1 MSTKG
6 YSFEELRK
14 NEFFKKKIQRAVE
27 VFDTN
32 KNGRITL
39 ADYDLIVKN
48 YKDLGISEE
57 HLEIVKKV
65 MKQLS
70 DVMGLTDPSKSITY
84 EEFKQIYMKNLES
97 MRENT
102 QALFK
107 GAFKMN
113 DTNENGVISLK
124 EWKDYYKAAGI
135 DPQYAEASFNAMD
148 TRKDGKVTI
157 EEFVA
162 FNDEY
167 FYTIDDKLNSS
178 CLYGPLDGQVDQ
190 PRCQI

>member
-1 MSTKG
+1 MSTLQ
-6 YSFEELRK
+6 ELQK
-14 NEFFKKKIQRAVE
+14 NEFFKKKIHRAVE
-27 VFDTN
+27 VFDTT
-32 KNGRITL
+32 KRGQITL
-39 ADYDLIVKN
+39 ADYELVVKN

-70 DVMGLTDPSKSITY
+70 DVMGLTDHKSITY

-102 QALFK
+102 QALFT
-107 GAFKMN
+107 GAFKMI
-113 DTNENGVISLK
+113 DTSGIGVISLK
-124 EWKDYYKAAGI
+124 EWRDYYKAAGI
-135 DPQYAEASFNAMD
+135 DPQYAEKSFNAMN

-178 CLYGPLDGQVDQ
+178 CLYGPLD
-190 PRCQI
+190 